1 MFACTFGDKRK
12 NLVEKRALFPTLVG
26 SSRLSRLA
34 ADDVS
39 GEKRARSR
47 FIFPSVFFRTT
58 LMPCQLERREKMK
71 KKKKEP
77 GKIEREGGREREIFL
92 GLEIQ
97 SPTPSVGNPFLVVA
111 LVVTKL
117 DVVVTN
123 NPGVNQPR

>member
-1 MFACTFGDKRK
+1 M
-12 NLVEKRALFPTLVG
+12 EKRALFPTPVG

-71 KKKKEP
+71 KKKRTWKN
-77 GKIEREGGREREIFL
+77 REGGRKRERDF
-92 GLEIQ
+92 
-97 SPTPSVGNPFLVVA
+97 SWVGNPIPYPFGWKSISGCYSGRHEVGRGR
-111 LVVTKL
+111 
-117 DVVVTN
+117 N
-123 NPGVNQPR
+123 E

>member
-1 MFACTFGDKRK
+1 M
-12 NLVEKRALFPTLVG
+12 EKRALFPTPVG

-92 GLEIQ
+92 GFLEIQ
-97 SPTPSVGNPFLVVA
+97 SPIPSVGNPFLVVA